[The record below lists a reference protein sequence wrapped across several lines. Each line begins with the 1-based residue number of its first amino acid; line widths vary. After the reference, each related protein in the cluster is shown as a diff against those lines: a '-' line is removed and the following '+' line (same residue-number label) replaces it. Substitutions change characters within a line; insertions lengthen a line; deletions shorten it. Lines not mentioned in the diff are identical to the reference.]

1 MNGSDGRESVIGR
14 ATLARQSFMAKAD
27 NYVELK
33 VLEDVQILANARLQ
47 EIDDLKE
54 QFKKLEVEFDSE
66 ITKNEKLT
74 ADIRKVE

>member
-33 VLEDVQILANARLQ
+33 VLEDV
-47 EIDDLKE
+47 
-54 QFKKLEVEFDSE
+54 
-66 ITKNEKLT
+66 
-74 ADIRKVE
+74 